1 MLLVYESFVC
11 IFSPLVDEETYWIIT
26 AIDLEML
33 IEELAKNI
41 KIKKNEKE
49 IIMKEIDD
57 ELFLKVSPEVKKRII
72 NSIPNKKETQEII
85 EALNEG
91 TLQPISFEE
100 FFKEID
106 ETNLLEDQD
115 ESQKIE
121 STSIDLKMLIEK

>member
-1 MLLVYESFVC
+1 
-11 IFSPLVDEETYWIIT
+11 
-26 AIDLEML
+26 
-33 IEELAKNI
+33 
-41 KIKKNEKE
+41 
-49 IIMKEIDD
+49 MKEIDD

>member
-1 MLLVYESFVC
+1 
-11 IFSPLVDEETYWIIT
+11 
-26 AIDLEML
+26 
-33 IEELAKNI
+33 
-41 KIKKNEKE
+41 
-49 IIMKEIDD
+49 MKETDD
-57 ELFLKVSPEVKKRII
+57 ELFLKVSPEVKKSII

-115 ESQKIE
+115 ESQEIE
-121 STSIDLKMLIEK
+121 LTSIDLKMLIEK

>member
-1 MLLVYESFVC
+1 
-11 IFSPLVDEETYWIIT
+11 
-26 AIDLEML
+26 
-33 IEELAKNI
+33 
-41 KIKKNEKE
+41 
-49 IIMKEIDD
+49 MKEIDD
-57 ELFLKVSPEVKKRII
+57 ELFLKVSPEVKKSII

-115 ESQKIE
+115 ESQEIE
-121 STSIDLKMLIEK
+121 LTSIDLKMLIEK

>member
-1 MLLVYESFVC
+1 
-11 IFSPLVDEETYWIIT
+11 
-26 AIDLEML
+26 
-33 IEELAKNI
+33 
-41 KIKKNEKE
+41 
-49 IIMKEIDD
+49 MKEIDD
-57 ELFLKVSPEVKKRII
+57 ELFLKVSPEVKKSII

-115 ESQKIE
+115 ESQK
-121 STSIDLKMLIEK
+121 K

>member
-1 MLLVYESFVC
+1 
-11 IFSPLVDEETYWIIT
+11 
-26 AIDLEML
+26 
-33 IEELAKNI
+33 
-41 KIKKNEKE
+41 
-49 IIMKEIDD
+49 MKEIDD
-57 ELFLKVSPEVKKRII
+57 ELFLKVSPEVKKSII

-115 ESQKIE
+115 ESQEIE
-121 STSIDLKMLIEK
+121 LTAIDLKMLIEK

>member
-1 MLLVYESFVC
+1 
-11 IFSPLVDEETYWIIT
+11 
-26 AIDLEML
+26 
-33 IEELAKNI
+33 
-41 KIKKNEKE
+41 
-49 IIMKEIDD
+49 MKEIDD
-57 ELFLKVSPEVKKRII
+57 ELFLKVSPEVKKSII

>member
-1 MLLVYESFVC
+1 
-11 IFSPLVDEETYWIIT
+11 
-26 AIDLEML
+26 
-33 IEELAKNI
+33 
-41 KIKKNEKE
+41 
-49 IIMKEIDD
+49 MKEIDD
-57 ELFLKVSPEVKKRII
+57 ELFLKVSPEVKKSII

-115 ESQKIE
+115 ESQKNE